1 MEKKNFITLVFG
13 VIGGLLFL
21 LGMCMALLEE
31 WAMFNEGVILGI
43 IGAALLLLTWLIY
56 RKMSGK
62 KAKKVNW
69 KIVAKTIYGI
79 FAALVFGAGMC
90 MIMVY
95 NMMFYG
101 IIVGVVGILLLLF
114 LIPMCLGLKDS
125 KKEEVIEEN

>member
-1 MEKKNFITLVFG
+1 MFG

>member
-13 VIGGLLFL
+13 VIGGLLFSL
-21 LGMCMALLEE
+21 
-31 WAMFNEGVILGI
+31 
-43 IGAALLLLTWLIY
+43 
-56 RKMSGK
+56 
-62 KAKKVNW
+62 
-69 KIVAKTIYGI
+69 
-79 FAALVFGAGMC
+79 GMC

-101 IIVGVVGILLLLF
+101 IIVGAVGILLLLF

>member
-1 MEKKNFITLVFG
+1 MFAECQEESCYN
-13 VIGGLLFL
+13 VIKIIARCYHVHF
-21 LGMCMALLEE
+21 EE
-31 WAMFNEGVILGI
+31 ANRHSIRTWTVVQNYVCCQAEQAFFECS
-43 IGAALLLLTWLIY
+43 IG
-56 RKMSGK
+56 
-62 KAKKVNW
+62 
-69 KIVAKTIYGI
+69 
-79 FAALVFGAGMC
+79 VFGAGMC

>member
-13 VIGGLLFL
+13 VIGGLLFS